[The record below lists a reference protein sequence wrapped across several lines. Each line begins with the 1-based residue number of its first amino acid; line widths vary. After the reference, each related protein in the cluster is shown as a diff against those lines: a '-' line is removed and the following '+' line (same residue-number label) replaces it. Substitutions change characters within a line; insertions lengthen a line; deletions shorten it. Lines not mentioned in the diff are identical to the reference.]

1 MEIAILVFFLAIF
14 GGVLFLLGIIWFF
27 ARRARNKVSAHRQ
40 FSGGASYASGTAE
53 ADEMDSGIDD
63 DAVFTDFS
71 TFSSQESENQTVE
84 ANAGDSAIQADNTY
98 SHASAEASAAPVE
111 TSYTESSFSSYESSS
126 SYDSGSSYDSSSS
139 SSSDSGSSDSGSS
152 WSSD

>member
-27 ARRARNKVSAHRQ
+27 VRRARNKVSARRQ
-40 FSGGASYASGTAE
+40 FSGGTNYASGAAE
-53 ADEMDSGIDD
+53 ADELDSDFD
-63 DAVFTDFS
+63 SDPVYTDFS
-71 TFSSQESENQTVE
+71 TFSSQESENRTAE
-84 ANAGDSAIQADNTY
+84 ATAGDSAIPADNTY

-111 TSYTESSFSSYESSS
+111 SSYTENSYSSYESSS

-139 SSSDSGSSDSGSS
+139 SDSGSSDSGSS